1 MSAKSILVGFLPWI
15 VFSLVATRVGS
26 GAVGMAALLAL
37 AVALVMTAISVRRG
51 ESPKLI
57 ELTGIGVFAVMGAV
71 AVVEPASDTVFAFYG
86 RGLAALA
93 LAVLVF
99 VTLPFRP
106 FTEQYARASV
116 PRQYW
121 DSPAFHAINRRV
133 SAAWGGTIM
142 VMGVGHLI
150 AGALAAGAAES
161 TGYLTSRP
169 GDLILNWVIP
179 GLLVLVT
186 VRYTQRVVGGEPAP
200 QHAPQHEANAR

>member
-1 MSAKSILVGFLPWI
+1 VSAKSILIGFLPWI
-15 VFSLVATRVGS
+15 VFSLVATRVGP
-26 GAVGMAALLAL
+26 GAVGAAALLAL
-37 AVALVMTAISVRRG
+37 VVAVVLTVRSARRG
-51 ESPKLI
+51 EPPKLL
-57 ELTGIGVFAVMGAV
+57 ELTGIGVFAVMGAI
-71 AVVEPASDTVFAFYG
+71 AVIEPASDAVFAFYG

-121 DSPAFHAINRRV
+121 DSPAFHTVNRRI
-133 SAAWGGTIM
+133 SAAWGGTIA
-142 VMGVGHLI
+142 VMAVGHLI
-150 AGALAAGAAES
+150 AGALAANAAES

-179 GLLVLVT
+179 GLLVVAT
-186 VRYTQRVVGGEPAP
+186 VRYTQRVVGGEPSP
-200 QHAPQHEANAR
+200 QHAPRHESHAR